1 MVKELRNVM
10 DICTF
15 LLSVTAL
22 DHEDISASPYFV
34 HHREQKYILTQC
46 WQCEYCYPK
55 TLIPV
60 GIINII
66 IINIIIHRP
75 IIYKYIKC
83 SHTVNSQECQLNQRQ
98 SDLELILKKY
108 IRGMKSHFIL

>member
-1 MVKELRNVM
+1 MHVG
-10 DICTF
+10 TF
-15 LLSVTAL
+15 LLSVIAL
-22 DHEDISASPYFV
+22 DHEDIFASPYVV
-34 HHREQKYILTQC
+34 HHKGQKYILAQC

-75 IIYKYIKC
+75 IIYNYRIKIMA
-83 SHTVNSQECQLNQRQ
+83 VNSQECQLNQRQ
-98 SDLELILKKY
+98 SDLELILKK
-108 IRGMKSHFIL
+108 